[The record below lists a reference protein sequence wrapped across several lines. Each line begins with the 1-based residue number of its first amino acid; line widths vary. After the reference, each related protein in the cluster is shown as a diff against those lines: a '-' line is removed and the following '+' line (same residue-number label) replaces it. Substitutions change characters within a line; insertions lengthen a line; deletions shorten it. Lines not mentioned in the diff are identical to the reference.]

1 MSTNNNANNFIQIN
15 GIMSQGYGFSPKAVM
30 RDTRLTIEAKAI
42 YAYMSSFAG
51 AGLNSFPSVK
61 LQLSELCI
69 SEKRYYKHR
78 KLLEDLGYI
87 TIKQTRTKL
96 ESGKVVNDKN
106 IYTLEQ
112 FPTPKPKKEIQK
124 DKIKTNNKNNISEN
138 SQNDSAD
145 KNGINTTFSENS
157 QNDSSQND
165 SVQNVGSNSISINS
179 NNINNNNT
187 ISSSSKEVDE
197 EDKKQIIQLL
207 QICQNNKFKLKK
219 NDIKDLLTI
228 YDFNKIAK
236 AILTASA
243 TDTKIK
249 NFKGYILATLND
261 ISKIKKV
268 EFNINN
274 KKTSPHANFTQ
285 RDQDYKKLEK
295 QLLGWT
301 E

>member
-1 MSTNNNANNFIQIN
+1 M
-15 GIMSQGYGFSPKAVM
+15 
-30 RDTRLTIEAKAI
+30 
-42 YAYMSSFAG
+42 
-51 AGLNSFPSVK
+51 
-61 LQLSELCI
+61 
-69 SEKRYYKHR
+69 
-78 KLLEDLGYI
+78 
-87 TIKQTRTKL
+87 
-96 ESGKVVNDKN
+96 
-106 IYTLEQ
+106 
-112 FPTPKPKKEIQK
+112 
-124 DKIKTNNKNNISEN
+124 
-138 SQNDSAD
+138 
-145 KNGINTTFSENS
+145 
-157 QNDSSQND
+157 
-165 SVQNVGSNSISINS
+165 GSNSNSINS
-179 NNINNNNT
+179 NSINNNNN

-261 ISKIKKV
+261 MDKIKKV

-274 KKTSPHANFTQ
+274 KKTSPHPNFTQ
-285 RDQDYKKLEK
+285 RDQDYKKLEE

>member
-1 MSTNNNANNFIQIN
+1 
-15 GIMSQGYGFSPKAVM
+15 
-30 RDTRLTIEAKAI
+30 
-42 YAYMSSFAG
+42 
-51 AGLNSFPSVK
+51 
-61 LQLSELCI
+61 
-69 SEKRYYKHR
+69 
-78 KLLEDLGYI
+78 
-87 TIKQTRTKL
+87 
-96 ESGKVVNDKN
+96 
-106 IYTLEQ
+106 
-112 FPTPKPKKEIQK
+112 
-124 DKIKTNNKNNISEN
+124 
-138 SQNDSAD
+138 
-145 KNGINTTFSENS
+145 
-157 QNDSSQND
+157 
-165 SVQNVGSNSISINS
+165 VGSNSNNINS
-179 NNINNNNT
+179 NNINSN
-187 ISSSSKEVDE
+187 ISSSKEVDE

-261 ISKIKKV
+261 MDKIKKI

-285 RDQDYKKLEK
+285 RDQDYKKLEE